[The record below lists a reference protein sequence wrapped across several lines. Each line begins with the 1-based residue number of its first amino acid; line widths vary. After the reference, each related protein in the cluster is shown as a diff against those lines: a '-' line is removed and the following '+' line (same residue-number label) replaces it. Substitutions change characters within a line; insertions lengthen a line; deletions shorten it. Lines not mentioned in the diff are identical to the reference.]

1 MAMTITIKGLTESTY
16 SDLSDYMMELDK
28 HGYGFDMAYE
38 QVGSLYNVEFY
49 MNNMAIV
56 PVLDGIELRP
66 STSHVYDYYIDAEDF
81 VEIVIG

>member
-1 MAMTITIKGLTESTY
+1 MTITIKGLTESTY
-16 SDLSDYMMELDK
+16 SNLSNYMMELDK

-38 QVGSLYNVEFY
+38 QISSLYNVEFY

-56 PVLDGIELRP
+56 PVLGGISLTP
-66 STSHVYDYYIDAEDF
+66 LTSHVDYYYIDADDF